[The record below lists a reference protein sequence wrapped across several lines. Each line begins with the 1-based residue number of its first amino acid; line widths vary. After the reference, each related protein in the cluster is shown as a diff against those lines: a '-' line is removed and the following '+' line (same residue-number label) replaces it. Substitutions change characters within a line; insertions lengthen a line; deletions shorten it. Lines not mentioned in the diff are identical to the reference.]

1 VSPTGRTQF
10 IIISPDAAIIES
22 EAAYLDTVRQLD
34 DEDKLVGD
42 PLTVARVAR
51 ITGRLVSIAVADFP
65 ASADW
70 KWSVAIVD
78 DAETVN
84 AWCMAGGR
92 MAVYTG
98 LFDQLEL
105 TDDEF
110 AQIMGHE
117 ISHALANHTAERM
130 SRAMATAAGVAV
142 IGAASDNSGA
152 AIAGAAVLANVALT
166 LPNSRD
172 AENEADVMGMVLAT
186 KAGYDPEAAV
196 TLWQKMGDLS
206 DERPAEFLSTHP
218 RPRKSAGRAQCHDP
232 PDAGDQSR
240 SDQGADSPG
249 HDRSIRR
256 SPTPDLLPDGVEEV
270 QVVLILV
277 EDIDN
282 DLLLR
287 PAHHV
292 VVLAALREVHLGAE
306 EASSL
311 STTISDAN
319 RRHRVAGD
327 DLPAPHR

>member
-1 VSPTGRTQF
+1 MGHDKMIMRAGQWAILAVWVLLSSCAVSPTGRTHY

-70 KWSVAIVD
+70 KWGVAIVD

-152 AIAGAAVLANVALT
+152 AVAGAAVLANVALT

-186 KAGYDPEAAV
+186 KAGYDPEASV

-206 DERPAEFLSTHP
+206 DERPAEFLRT
-218 RPRKSAGRAQCHDP
+218 
-232 PDAGDQSR
+232 
-240 SDQGADSPG
+240 
-249 HDRSIRR
+249 
-256 SPTPDLLPDGVEEV
+256 
-270 QVVLILV
+270 
-277 EDIDN
+277 
-282 DLLLR
+282 R
-287 PAHHV
+287 PAPENRQATLNAMIPRRLEINPDRTKAPIHPV
-292 VVLAALREVHLGAE
+292 
-306 EASSL
+306 
-311 STTISDAN
+311 TI
-319 RRHRVAGD
+319 VQ
-327 DLPAPHR
+327 

>member
-1 VSPTGRTQF
+1 MCRDKIIMRTKYWALYAVWMLLCSCAVSPTGRTQF

-22 EAAYLDTVRQLD
+22 EAAYMDTVRQLD
-34 DEDKLVGD
+34 DEDKLVGN

-51 ITGRLVSIAVADFP
+51 ITGRLVSIAVADFST
-65 ASADW
+65 SADW

-98 LFDQLEL
+98 LFDKLEL

-130 SRAMATAAGVAV
+130 SRAMATATGMAI
-142 IGAASDNSGA
+142 IGAASDNSSVA
-152 AIAGAAVLANVALT
+152 MAGASVLANVALT

-196 TLWQKMGDLS
+196 TLWQKMGDLN

-218 RPRKSAGRAQCHDP
+218 APENRQ
-232 PDAGDQSR
+232 
-240 SDQGADSPG
+240 
-249 HDRSIRR
+249 
-256 SPTPDLLPDGVEEV
+256 
-270 QVVLILV
+270 
-277 EDIDN
+277 
-282 DLLLR
+282 
-287 PAHHV
+287 
-292 VVLAALREVHLGAE
+292 AALNVMIPHMLKINPDRTKAPIHPV
-306 EASSL
+306 
-311 STTISDAN
+311 TI
-319 RRHRVAGD
+319 VK
-327 DLPAPHR
+327 

>member
-1 VSPTGRTQF
+1 MCRDKIIMRTRYWALLAVWMLLSSCAVSPTGRTQF

-22 EAAYLDTVRQLD
+22 EAAYMDTVRQLD
-34 DEDKLVGD
+34 NEDKLVGD

-51 ITGRLVSIAVADFP
+51 ITGRLVSIAVADFST
-65 ASADW
+65 SADW

-98 LFDQLEL
+98 LFDKLEL

-130 SRAMATAAGVAV
+130 SRAMATSTGMAI
-142 IGAASDNSGA
+142 IGAASDDSSVA
-152 AIAGAAVLANVALT
+152 MASASVLANVALT

-196 TLWQKMGDLS
+196 TLWQKMGDLN
-206 DERPAEFLSTHP
+206 DGRPAEFLSTHP
-218 RPRKSAGRAQCHDP
+218 APENRQ
-232 PDAGDQSR
+232 
-240 SDQGADSPG
+240 
-249 HDRSIRR
+249 
-256 SPTPDLLPDGVEEV
+256 
-270 QVVLILV
+270 
-277 EDIDN
+277 
-282 DLLLR
+282 
-287 PAHHV
+287 
-292 VVLAALREVHLGAE
+292 AALNVMIPQMLEINPDRTKAPIHPV
-306 EASSL
+306 
-311 STTISDAN
+311 TIV
-319 RRHRVAGD
+319 R
-327 DLPAPHR
+327 

>member
-1 VSPTGRTQF
+1 MCRDKIIMRTRSWALLAVWMLLSSCAVSPTGRTQF

-22 EAAYLDTVRQLD
+22 EAAYMDTVRQLD

-51 ITGRLVSIAVADFP
+51 ITGRLVFIAVTDFST
-65 ASADW
+65 SADW

-98 LFDQLEL
+98 LFDKLEL

-130 SRAMATAAGVAV
+130 SRAMATATGMAV
-142 IGAASDNSGA
+142 IGAASDNSSVA
-152 AIAGAAVLANVALT
+152 MAGASVLANVALT

-196 TLWQKMGDLS
+196 TLWQKMGDLN

-218 RPRKSAGRAQCHDP
+218 APENRQ
-232 PDAGDQSR
+232 
-240 SDQGADSPG
+240 
-249 HDRSIRR
+249 
-256 SPTPDLLPDGVEEV
+256 
-270 QVVLILV
+270 
-277 EDIDN
+277 
-282 DLLLR
+282 
-287 PAHHV
+287 
-292 VVLAALREVHLGAE
+292 AALNVMIPRMLEINPDRTKAPIHPV
-306 EASSL
+306 
-311 STTISDAN
+311 TIV
-319 RRHRVAGD
+319 R
-327 DLPAPHR
+327 

>member
-1 VSPTGRTQF
+1 M
-10 IIISPDAAIIES
+10 
-22 EAAYLDTVRQLD
+22 
-34 DEDKLVGD
+34 
-42 PLTVARVAR
+42 ARVAR
-51 ITGRLVSIAVADFP
+51 ITGRLVSIATADFP
-65 ASADW
+65 ESADW

-78 DAETVN
+78 DSETVN

-152 AIAGAAVLANVALT
+152 AMAGAAVLANVALT

-196 TLWQKMGDLS
+196 TLWQKMGDLN

-218 RPRKSAGRAQCHDP
+218 APENRQ
-232 PDAGDQSR
+232 
-240 SDQGADSPG
+240 
-249 HDRSIRR
+249 
-256 SPTPDLLPDGVEEV
+256 
-270 QVVLILV
+270 
-277 EDIDN
+277 
-282 DLLLR
+282 
-287 PAHHV
+287 
-292 VVLAALREVHLGAE
+292 AALNAMIPRMLEINPDRTKAPIHPV
-306 EASSL
+306 
-311 STTISDAN
+311 TIV
-319 RRHRVAGD
+319 R
-327 DLPAPHR
+327 

>member
-1 VSPTGRTQF
+1 MGHDKMIMRTKQWAILAVWVLLSSCAVSPTGRTQF

-130 SRAMATAAGVAV
+130 SRAMATAAG
-142 IGAASDNSGA
+142 SS
-152 AIAGAAVLANVALT
+152 
-166 LPNSRD
+166 
-172 AENEADVMGMVLAT
+172 
-186 KAGYDPEAAV
+186 
-196 TLWQKMGDLS
+196 
-206 DERPAEFLSTHP
+206 
-218 RPRKSAGRAQCHDP
+218 CHW
-232 PDAGDQSR
+232 
-240 SDQGADSPG
+240 
-249 HDRSIRR
+249 RSIR
-256 SPTPDLLPDGVEEV
+256 
-270 QVVLILV
+270 
-277 EDIDN
+277 
-282 DLLLR
+282 
-287 PAHHV
+287 
-292 VVLAALREVHLGAE
+292 
-306 EASSL
+306 
-311 STTISDAN
+311 
-319 RRHRVAGD
+319 
-327 DLPAPHR
+327 

>member
-1 VSPTGRTQF
+1 MCRNKTIMRVRYWALIAVWMLLSSCAVSPTGRTQF

-22 EAAYLDTVRQLD
+22 EAAYMDTVRQLD

-51 ITGRLVSIAVADFP
+51 ITGRLVSIAVADFST
-65 ASADW
+65 SADW

-98 LFDQLEL
+98 LFDKLEL

-130 SRAMATAAGVAV
+130 SRAMATATGMAV
-142 IGAASDNSGA
+142 IGAASDNSSVA
-152 AIAGAAVLANVALT
+152 MAGASVLANVALT

-196 TLWQKMGDLS
+196 TLWQKMGDLN
-206 DERPAEFLSTHP
+206 DERPAEFLTTHP
-218 RPRKSAGRAQCHDP
+218 APENRQ
-232 PDAGDQSR
+232 
-240 SDQGADSPG
+240 
-249 HDRSIRR
+249 
-256 SPTPDLLPDGVEEV
+256 
-270 QVVLILV
+270 
-277 EDIDN
+277 
-282 DLLLR
+282 
-287 PAHHV
+287 
-292 VVLAALREVHLGAE
+292 AALNVMIPRMLEINPNRTKAPIHPV
-306 EASSL
+306 
-311 STTISDAN
+311 TIV
-319 RRHRVAGD
+319 R
-327 DLPAPHR
+327 

>member
-1 VSPTGRTQF
+1 MCREKMIMRTRYWALLAVWMLLSSCAVSPTGRTQF

-22 EAAYLDTVRQLD
+22 EAAYMDTVRQLD

-42 PLTVARVAR
+42 PLTVTRVAR
-51 ITGRLVSIAVADFP
+51 ITGRLVSIAVTDFST
-65 ASADW
+65 SADW

-98 LFDQLEL
+98 LFDKLEL

-130 SRAMATAAGVAV
+130 SRAMATATGMAV
-142 IGAASDNSGA
+142 IGAASDNSSVA
-152 AIAGAAVLANVALT
+152 MAGASVLANVALT

-196 TLWQKMGDLS
+196 TLWQKMGDLN

-218 RPRKSAGRAQCHDP
+218 APENRQ
-232 PDAGDQSR
+232 
-240 SDQGADSPG
+240 
-249 HDRSIRR
+249 
-256 SPTPDLLPDGVEEV
+256 
-270 QVVLILV
+270 
-277 EDIDN
+277 
-282 DLLLR
+282 
-287 PAHHV
+287 
-292 VVLAALREVHLGAE
+292 AALNSMIPRMLEINPDRTKAPIHPV
-306 EASSL
+306 
-311 STTISDAN
+311 TIV
-319 RRHRVAGD
+319 R
-327 DLPAPHR
+327 

>member
-1 VSPTGRTQF
+1 MNSRFSQRVLTALTLCWLVGCAVSPTGRSQF
-10 IIISPDAAIIES
+10 ILISPDAAIIES

-34 DEDKLVGD
+34 DEDKLVDD

-51 ITGRLVSIAVADFP
+51 ITGRLVSVAVREFP
-65 ASADW
+65 ESADW

-78 DAETVN
+78 DADTVN

-98 LFDQLEL
+98 LFDQLDL

-152 AIAGAAVLANVALT
+152 AMAGAAVIANVALT
-166 LPNSRD
+166 LPNSRE

-186 KAGYDPEAAV
+186 QAGYDPEAAV
-196 TLWQKMGDLS
+196 TLWQKMGDLN

-218 RPRKSAGRAQCHDP
+218 APENRQ
-232 PDAGDQSR
+232 
-240 SDQGADSPG
+240 
-249 HDRSIRR
+249 
-256 SPTPDLLPDGVEEV
+256 
-270 QVVLILV
+270 
-277 EDIDN
+277 
-282 DLLLR
+282 
-287 PAHHV
+287 
-292 VVLAALREVHLGAE
+292 AALNAMIPRMLEINPDRAKAPIHPV
-306 EASSL
+306 
-311 STTISDAN
+311 TIV
-319 RRHRVAGD
+319 R
-327 DLPAPHR
+327 

>member
-1 VSPTGRTQF
+1 MGRRKLIMRTRHWALLAVWVLLSSCAVSPTGRTQF

-51 ITGRLVSIAVADFP
+51 ITGRLVSIATADFP
-65 ASADW
+65 ESADW

-78 DAETVN
+78 DTGTVN

-130 SRAMATAAGVAV
+130 SRAMATATGMAV
-142 IGAASDNSGA
+142 IGAASDNSSVA
-152 AIAGAAVLANVALT
+152 MAGASVLANVALT
-166 LPNSRD
+166 FPNSRD

-196 TLWQKMGDLS
+196 TLWQKMGDLN

-218 RPRKSAGRAQCHDP
+218 APENRQ
-232 PDAGDQSR
+232 
-240 SDQGADSPG
+240 
-249 HDRSIRR
+249 
-256 SPTPDLLPDGVEEV
+256 
-270 QVVLILV
+270 
-277 EDIDN
+277 
-282 DLLLR
+282 
-287 PAHHV
+287 
-292 VVLAALREVHLGAE
+292 AALNAMIPRMLEINPDRTKAPIHPV
-306 EASSL
+306 
-311 STTISDAN
+311 TI
-319 RRHRVAGD
+319 VQ
-327 DLPAPHR
+327 

>member
-1 VSPTGRTQF
+1 MCRDTIIMRVRYWTLLAVWMLLSSCAVSPTGRTQF

-22 EAAYLDTVRQLD
+22 EAAYMDTVRQLD
-34 DEDKLVGD
+34 DENKLVGD

-65 ASADW
+65 ESADW

-78 DAETVN
+78 DTETVN

-130 SRAMATAAGVAV
+130 SRAMATATGMAV
-142 IGAASDNSGA
+142 IGAASDNSSVA
-152 AIAGAAVLANVALT
+152 MAGASVLANVALT

-196 TLWQKMGDLS
+196 TLWQKMGDLN

-218 RPRKSAGRAQCHDP
+218 APENRQ
-232 PDAGDQSR
+232 
-240 SDQGADSPG
+240 
-249 HDRSIRR
+249 
-256 SPTPDLLPDGVEEV
+256 
-270 QVVLILV
+270 
-277 EDIDN
+277 
-282 DLLLR
+282 
-287 PAHHV
+287 
-292 VVLAALREVHLGAE
+292 AALNVMIPRMLEINPNRTKAPIHPV
-306 EASSL
+306 
-311 STTISDAN
+311 TI
-319 RRHRVAGD
+319 VQ
-327 DLPAPHR
+327 

>member
-1 VSPTGRTQF
+1 MCRDKIIMRTRYWALLAVWMLLSSCAVSPTGRTQF

-22 EAAYLDTVRQLD
+22 EAAYMDTVRQLD
-34 DEDKLVGD
+34 DEDKLVGN

-51 ITGRLVSIAVADFP
+51 ITGRLVSIAVTDFS

-98 LFDQLEL
+98 LFDKLEL

-130 SRAMATAAGVAV
+130 SRAMATSTGMAI
-142 IGAASDNSGA
+142 IGAASDNSSVA
-152 AIAGAAVLANVALT
+152 MAGASVLANVALT

-172 AENEADVMGMVLAT
+172 AENEADVVGMVLAT

-196 TLWQKMGDLS
+196 TLWQKMGDLN

-218 RPRKSAGRAQCHDP
+218 APENRQ
-232 PDAGDQSR
+232 
-240 SDQGADSPG
+240 
-249 HDRSIRR
+249 
-256 SPTPDLLPDGVEEV
+256 
-270 QVVLILV
+270 
-277 EDIDN
+277 
-282 DLLLR
+282 
-287 PAHHV
+287 
-292 VVLAALREVHLGAE
+292 AALNVMIPRMLEINPDRTKAPIHPV
-306 EASSL
+306 
-311 STTISDAN
+311 TI
-319 RRHRVAGD
+319 VQ
-327 DLPAPHR
+327 

>member
-1 VSPTGRTQF
+1 MCRDKIIMRTRYWALLAVWMLLSSCAVSPTGRTQF

-22 EAAYLDTVRQLD
+22 EAAYMDTVRQLD

-42 PLTVARVAR
+42 PLTVTRVAR
-51 ITGRLVSIAVADFP
+51 ITGRLVSIAVTDFST
-65 ASADW
+65 SADW

-98 LFDQLEL
+98 LFDKLEL

-130 SRAMATAAGVAV
+130 SRAMATATGMAV
-142 IGAASDNSGA
+142 IGAASDNSSVA
-152 AIAGAAVLANVALT
+152 MAGASVLANVALT

-196 TLWQKMGDLS
+196 TLWQKMGDLN

-218 RPRKSAGRAQCHDP
+218 APENRQ
-232 PDAGDQSR
+232 
-240 SDQGADSPG
+240 
-249 HDRSIRR
+249 
-256 SPTPDLLPDGVEEV
+256 
-270 QVVLILV
+270 
-277 EDIDN
+277 
-282 DLLLR
+282 
-287 PAHHV
+287 
-292 VVLAALREVHLGAE
+292 AALNVMIPRMLKINPDRTKAPIHPV
-306 EASSL
+306 
-311 STTISDAN
+311 TI
-319 RRHRVAGD
+319 VK
-327 DLPAPHR
+327 

>member
-1 VSPTGRTQF
+1 MCRDKIIMRTRSWALLAVWMLLSSCAVSPTGRTQF

-22 EAAYLDTVRQLD
+22 EAAYMDTVRQLD

-42 PLTVARVAR
+42 PLMVARVAR
-51 ITGRLVSIAVADFP
+51 ITGRLVFIAVTDFST
-65 ASADW
+65 SADW

-98 LFDQLEL
+98 LFDKLEL

-130 SRAMATAAGVAV
+130 SRAMATATGMAV
-142 IGAASDNSGA
+142 IGAASDNSSVAMTGA
-152 AIAGAAVLANVALT
+152 SVLANVALT

-196 TLWQKMGDLS
+196 TLWQKMGDLN

-218 RPRKSAGRAQCHDP
+218 APENRQ
-232 PDAGDQSR
+232 
-240 SDQGADSPG
+240 
-249 HDRSIRR
+249 
-256 SPTPDLLPDGVEEV
+256 
-270 QVVLILV
+270 
-277 EDIDN
+277 
-282 DLLLR
+282 
-287 PAHHV
+287 
-292 VVLAALREVHLGAE
+292 AALNVMIPRMLEINPDRTKAPIHPV
-306 EASSL
+306 
-311 STTISDAN
+311 TI
-319 RRHRVAGD
+319 VQ
-327 DLPAPHR
+327 

>member
-1 VSPTGRTQF
+1 MCRDKMIMRTRYWVLLAVWMLLSSCAVSPTGRTQF

-22 EAAYLDTVRQLD
+22 EAAYMDTVRQLD

-65 ASADW
+65 ESADW

-78 DAETVN
+78 DTETIN

-130 SRAMATAAGVAV
+130 SRAMATATGMAV
-142 IGAASDNSGA
+142 IGAASDNSSVA
-152 AIAGAAVLANVALT
+152 MAGASVLANVALT

-196 TLWQKMGDLS
+196 TLWQKMGDLN

-218 RPRKSAGRAQCHDP
+218 AAENRQ
-232 PDAGDQSR
+232 
-240 SDQGADSPG
+240 
-249 HDRSIRR
+249 
-256 SPTPDLLPDGVEEV
+256 
-270 QVVLILV
+270 
-277 EDIDN
+277 
-282 DLLLR
+282 
-287 PAHHV
+287 
-292 VVLAALREVHLGAE
+292 AALNIMIPRMLEINPDRTKAPIHPV
-306 EASSL
+306 
-311 STTISDAN
+311 TI
-319 RRHRVAGD
+319 VQ
-327 DLPAPHR
+327 

>member
-1 VSPTGRTQF
+1 MCRDKITMRTKYWGLVAVSMLLWSCAVSPTGRTQF

-22 EAAYLDTVRQLD
+22 EAAYMDTVRQLD

-51 ITGRLVSIAVADFP
+51 ITGRLVSIAVADFST
-65 ASADW
+65 SADW

-98 LFDQLEL
+98 LFDKLEL

-130 SRAMATAAGVAV
+130 SRAMATATGMAV
-142 IGAASDNSGA
+142 IGAASDNSSVA
-152 AIAGAAVLANVALT
+152 MAGASVLANVALT

-196 TLWQKMGDLS
+196 TLWQKMGDLN

-218 RPRKSAGRAQCHDP
+218 APENRQ
-232 PDAGDQSR
+232 
-240 SDQGADSPG
+240 
-249 HDRSIRR
+249 
-256 SPTPDLLPDGVEEV
+256 
-270 QVVLILV
+270 
-277 EDIDN
+277 
-282 DLLLR
+282 
-287 PAHHV
+287 
-292 VVLAALREVHLGAE
+292 AALNVMIPRMLKINPDRTKAPIHPV
-306 EASSL
+306 
-311 STTISDAN
+311 TI
-319 RRHRVAGD
+319 VK
-327 DLPAPHR
+327 